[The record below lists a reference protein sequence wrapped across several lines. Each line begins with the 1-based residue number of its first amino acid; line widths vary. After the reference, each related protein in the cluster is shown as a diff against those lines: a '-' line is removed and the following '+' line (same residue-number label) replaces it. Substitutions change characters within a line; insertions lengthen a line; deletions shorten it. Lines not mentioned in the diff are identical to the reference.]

1 MVYFLQVALVCALS
15 ASTLFCNTF
24 TDNALLDRETQYDLD
39 LVASEK
45 STLSMFFNNTITKR
59 GNRELNHFLL
69 NPTDNR
75 DILHKRQRHLYFL
88 LERSE
93 LSALLQEELQNLA
106 AYEPLPKE
114 QVNDHL
120 GEKSLERVYFSW
132 SRLKHLNT
140 NPYALDVAYGMHI
153 AGMCAPLAEH
163 SHLVLMVME
172 LSGRRLRTCRRAFL
186 MHIEGARAKCM
197 ARIITTIMTII
208 TIIMDAVMSIIHHD
222 SGSSDMMYYGL
233 QALHW
238 GLHLPS
244 LYDMACDIQDRAL
257 MIKYV
262 QAQTIR
268 IAAYVRHA
276 EHVYALLK
284 ESGALPHRFEPY
296 AQLQYFFGDAP
307 ACSPSFSKLLNL
319 LKTSTFQGEASVF
332 SHVGNVLAAYKLY
345 SNVQDEF
352 EKLSKAIGE
361 IDVYLS
367 AASFMQDQTSTE
379 PWCFVQFSSDEKP
392 KLVIENVRHLFI
404 ANCEALD
411 FSSEKSLHRLVM
423 GDNGSGKST
432 YLMRV
437 GHAVVLAQTFGIA
450 PATRCEMTPFAHI
463 FTFRFI
469 HDNMVEGTS
478 RFYAE
483 CARVDKIVDAISN
496 DKKRACI
503 ILDEPFAHTGAEKGA
518 SYLQKSL
525 ADIGV
530 LDNAISLIATHYHDV
545 KAAYDDMW
553 DVEHLPANV
562 YAKAAF

>member
-1 MVYFLQVALVCALS
+1 VVYFLQVALVCALS

-45 STLSMFFNNTITKR
+45 STLSMFFDNTITKR

-75 DILHKRQRHLYFL
+75 DILHKRQRHLCFL

-93 LSALLQEELQNLA
+93 LSALLQNELQDLA

-140 NPYALDVAYGMHI
+140 NPYALDIAYGMHI
-153 AGMCAPLAEH
+153 ASMCAPLAEH
-163 SHLVLMVME
+163 IILHLGIDLLANATHGDHHDHDHHDHHHHHHGCSH
-172 LSGRRLRTCRRAFL
+172 A
-186 MHIEGARAKCM
+186 HH
-197 ARIITTIMTII
+197 
-208 TIIMDAVMSIIHHD
+208 HHD
-222 SGSSDMMYYGL
+222 SGSSDMTYYGL

-268 IAAYVRHA
+268 IATYVRHA
-276 EHVYALLK
+276 EHMYALLK

-367 AASFMQDQTSTE
+367 AASFMQKQTSME

-483 CARVDKIVDAISN
+483 CARVAKIVDAISN

-530 LDNAISLIATHYHDV
+530 LDNAISLIATHYHDL
-545 KAAYDDMW
+545 KAAHEEMW